1 MVKAYLTTYA
11 LDVVY
16 HGYAS
21 VRLATAALKSR
32 EIGMNM
38 KTLGTDRST
47 VTSDASDATDLLDAR
62 PLILLVDDQP
72 ARLVTYEAILAALP
86 VRTITTSSGNE
97 ALQQLLKQ
105 EFAAILL
112 DVNMPDMDGFEV
124 ARLIRGHPRLER
136 TPIIFVTGCEVSAL
150 DQLKG
155 YEVGAIDYISVPIVP
170 EILRSKVAVLVELHQ
185 RHRELQELNR
195 ALKDARAEV
204 DSQYASKMAHQ
215 RQLYEAILSNTPDF
229 AYVFDLNHRF
239 AYANEGLLKM
249 WGKTREEAIGKT
261 CLELGYEPWHAAM
274 HDREIDHIVAT
285 KKPIR
290 GEVPFTGTFGRRD
303 YDYVLV
309 PVLGTD
315 GEVVAVAGTTRDVTE
330 RKQTEATL
338 RESDRRKDEFIA
350 MLAHELRNPVAPIRN
365 AGEILARLA
374 TDERQ
379 TALAGVLKRQTDQL
393 SRLLDDLLEVA
404 RVTQG
409 RITLKHETV
418 AIQTCV
424 QMAVEAVEP
433 MIKERHLRLS
443 VTRQGLSIFVDA
455 DKVRLTQCIVNLL
468 TNAAKFTP
476 ANGDISI
483 NSRIED
489 YQAVIE
495 VRDTGLGISAELL
508 PKVFD
513 LFVQGERSLDRSE
526 GGLGIGLSV
535 CKQLIEMHGG
545 HVTASSEGVSHG
557 STFVIHLPLAREDGA
572 PRESPTEAGSAKRR
586 ILVVDDN
593 KDAADS
599 LAALLEIEGHEVTAV
614 YTPEAG
620 LEEVERL
627 KPDLVLLDIGLPRI
641 TGYEVA
647 QRIKAAHP
655 LMSVVALSGY
665 GRPEDKQRSADAGF
679 DAHLVK
685 PVDFSDLRQLMIRH
699 SSTDYRADKL

>member
-1 MVKAYLTTYA
+1 MHVLM
-11 LDVVY
+11 L
-16 HGYAS
+16 GYPSYPS
-21 VRLATAALKSR
+21 VRLATAALISR

-38 KTLGTDRST
+38 KTLGTDKPALTPSGSG
-47 VTSDASDATDLLDAR
+47 VSDLLDPR

-86 VRTITTSSGNE
+86 VRTVSTSSGNE

-105 EFAAILL
+105 DFAAILL

-136 TPIIFVTGCEVSAL
+136 TPIIFVTGFEVSAL

-185 RHRELQELNR
+185 RQRELQELNR
-195 ALKDARAEV
+195 ALKDARAEI
-204 DSQYASKMAHQ
+204 DSQYASEMAHQ
-215 RQLYEAILSNTPDF
+215 RKQYEAILSNTPDF
-229 AYVFDLNHRF
+229 AYVFDLDHRF
-239 AYANEGLLKM
+239 AYANEGLLKI

-261 CLELGYEPWHAAM
+261 CLELGYEPWHAAL
-274 HDREIDHIVAT
+274 HDREIDQIVAT
-285 KKPIR
+285 KKSIR
-290 GEVPFTGTFGRRD
+290 GEVPFTGTFGSRE
-303 YDYVLV
+303 YDYLLV
-309 PVLGTD
+309 PVLGAD
-315 GEVVAVAGTTRDVTE
+315 GEVVAVAGTTRDITE
-330 RKQTEATL
+330 RKQMEASL

-365 AGEILARLA
+365 AGELLSRLA

-379 TALAGVLKRQTDQL
+379 VALAGVLKRQTEQL

-409 RITLKHETV
+409 RIELRREIV
-418 AIQTCV
+418 AIQACV
-424 QMAVEAVEP
+424 QLAVEAVEP
-433 MIKERHLRLS
+433 MIKERHQRLS
-443 VTRQGLSIFVDA
+443 VTREGLSIFVHA
-455 DKVRLTQCIVNLL
+455 DKARLTQCIANLL

-476 ANGDISI
+476 ANGDICV
-483 NSRIED
+483 NSRVENGHAI
-489 YQAVIE
+489 IE
-495 VRDTGLGISAELL
+495 VRDTGVGIAADLL
-508 PKVFD
+508 PQLFD
-513 LFVQGERSLDRSE
+513 LFVQGHRSLDRSE

-535 CKQLIEMHGG
+535 CKRLIEMHGG
-545 HVTASSEGVSHG
+545 HVTASSEGTGHG
-557 STFVIHLPLAREDGA
+557 ATFAIHLPLAREESA
-572 PRESPTEAGSAKRR
+572 PRESTSEASSANRR

-599 LAALLEIEGHEVTAV
+599 LAALLEIEGHQVKAV
-614 YTPEAG
+614 YTPEEG
-620 LEEVERL
+620 LEEVELL

-655 LMSVVALSGY
+655 LMCVVALSGY
-665 GRPEDKQRSADAGF
+665 GRPEDKQRATAAGF

-685 PVDFSDLRQLMIRH
+685 PVDFDDLRQVINRRW
-699 SSTDYRADKL
+699 STITPRAS

>member
-1 MVKAYLTTYA
+1 
-11 LDVVY
+11 
-16 HGYAS
+16 
-21 VRLATAALKSR
+21 
-32 EIGMNM
+32 MNM

-47 VTSDASDATDLLDAR
+47 VASDASVATDLLDAR

-105 EFAAILL
+105 EFAAVLL

-136 TPIIFVTGCEVSAL
+136 TPIIFVTGFEVSAL

-204 DSQYASKMAHQ
+204 DSQYANKMAHQ

-274 HDREIDHIVAT
+274 HDREIDQIVAT

-315 GEVVAVAGTTRDVTE
+315 DEVVAVAGTTRDVTE

-379 TALAGVLKRQTDQL
+379 AALAGVLKRQTDQL

-409 RITLKHETV
+409 RIALKRESV
-418 AIQTCV
+418 AIQACV

-557 STFVIHLPLAREDGA
+557 STFAIHLPLAREDGA
-572 PRESPTEAGSAKRR
+572 PRESAAEAGSAKRR

-599 LAALLEIEGHEVTAV
+599 LAALLQIEGHEVTAV

-685 PVDFSDLRQLMIRH
+685 PVDFDDLRQLMNH
-699 SSTDYRADKL
+699 HPSTDYRADKL